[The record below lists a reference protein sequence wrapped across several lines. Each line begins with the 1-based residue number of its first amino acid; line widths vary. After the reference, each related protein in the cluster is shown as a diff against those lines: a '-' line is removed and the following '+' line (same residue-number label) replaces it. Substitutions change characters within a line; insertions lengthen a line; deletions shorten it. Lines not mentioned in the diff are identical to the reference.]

1 MDKRISDIF
10 DYGDEIV
17 IVTEQDE
24 IFDPAR
30 IKELTMKKIN
40 TGVADTNI
48 QKTIKKVRP
57 AYRTVI
63 IAAVIAVLMIG
74 TALAV
79 SYSSWSAG
87 LQNLLNLS
95 EEQAVSLEGSDLVK
109 HPAASDTHEGV
120 TISVEQAV
128 ADEKSAYLALRV
140 EGQDIPLITDLDY
153 GETLVTIDGE
163 RASGWSVRVYDDL
176 HWNGEQYV
184 YSDGTA
190 ASLGEGRI
198 VREDGSVEID
208 MGLNSLGMTESLIGK
223 EITVTIDSLTLEQG
237 TKETTIE
244 GPWVLTW
251 TAEGSD
257 VSRTWE
263 FSAELS
269 YGITLKSVTL
279 SPLSVRIEYEY
290 PPLTIVDDRAYDQEG
305 RELLEEEPVFL
316 YQILMKD
323 GTVYTGILG
332 GGTSGPDVDDP
343 GDLENGFMYVVDMS
357 LGHVLDPDE
366 VEALV
371 FREAGTGDGQYGGID
386 VFYTI
391 SLSEE

>member
-30 IKELTMKKIN
+30 IKELTMRKIN
-40 TGVADTNI
+40 AGVVDTNI

-95 EEQAVSLEGSDLVK
+95 EEQAASLEVSELINY
-109 HPAASDTHEGV
+109 PEASDTHEGV

-128 ADEKSAYLALRV
+128 ADGKSAYLALRV
-140 EGQDIPLITDLDY
+140 EGEKIPDLTDLNF
-153 GETLVTIDGE
+153 GEILVTIEDE
-163 RASGWSVRVYDDL
+163 QAAGWSARVYDDL
-176 HWNGEQYV
+176 HWNGERYV
-184 YSDGTA
+184 YSDGTP
-190 ASLGEGRI
+190 ASLSEGRI

-208 MGLNSLGMTESLIGK
+208 IALNGLGMTDSLLGK

-237 TKETTIE
+237 TQETTIE

-257 VSRTWE
+257 MSRTWA
-263 FSAELS
+263 FSEVMS
-269 YGITLKSVTL
+269 YGIILKSVTL
-279 SPLSVRIEYEY
+279 SPLSVHIEYEY
-290 PPLTIVDDRAYDQEG
+290 PPLTIVGDRAFDQEG
-305 RELLEEEPVFL
+305 RELLEEEAVFL

-332 GGTSGPDVDDP
+332 GGTTGPVVDDP
-343 GDLENGFMYVVDMS
+343 SDLENGFTFVVDMS
-357 LGHVLDPDE
+357 LSRVLDPDE

-371 FREAGTGDGQYGGID
+371 FRETGTGDGQDGGID
-386 VFYTI
+386 VFYTVMV
-391 SLSEE
+391 SE